1 MNNEIAVALVGCSIV
16 FIGGVT
22 GYVLW
27 NFLGACLVALGYLII
42 TLVFLGAVE
51 HEPALGPHQ

>member
-1 MNNEIAVALVGCSIV
+1 MNNDIAVVLVGGI
-16 FIGGVT
+16 IILAGAVT
-22 GYVLW
+22 GHVLW

-51 HEPALGPHQ
+51 HESTYGPHQ